1 MRQLFLLLAL
11 LVGVSFPAFAEDY
24 WWSANG
30 GGTKWPSPQA
40 GCDAAFVEFKA
51 NTPKGEFNRLTK
63 DSETQWSC
71 VFWNSASHINITSYI
86 FKRGGYGCSAQN
98 SKYNPDNGMC
108 EVVKP
113 SDGECLARD
122 PFTKKMQF
130 SFSDGSAV
138 LGLDPEIK
146 DGCIYEPGEPKN
158 CTDTSCDVEMKP
170 VGNDDM
176 SDNSQNP
183 EQDLQDYL
191 DELAKQFKCEHV
203 ANGTVGCSAAETTP
217 PDIDPD
223 DKCPD
228 GYSWSGTACFPT
240 NGGGN
245 ENPDNPT
252 PGGDG
257 GSSGGGSTG
266 GSGGDGGSTGGDG
279 SGDGSSGGGGG
290 GNDGDDGDDKEPGV
304 EGTACD
310 KAFKCTGDAVNC
322 AIAERQKNAY
332 CENKE
337 LQDAQKGFDKIGEE
351 IGQEKYTMLDGGDV
365 DIGSLFGEGAR
376 FLPSAC
382 PAVSTTTLHVGP
394 LQFNWQPVCQYAE
407 LVGKFLVAWASLF
420 FATYVGRAFGGD

>member
-1 MRQLFLLLAL
+1 MRAILILLLFLMPPLSAY
-11 LVGVSFPAFAEDY
+11 SSEY
-24 WWSANG
+24 IWTTTSWSGNTYSG
-30 GGTKWPSPQA
+30 PSPFSACAQIPYDNQFVFDHLDRISDTQFRCVA
-40 GCDAAFVEFKA
+40 LRVSDGAIHSGMSAIRSGDSCPSGTVFNGLTGVCDPP
-51 NTPKGEFNRLTK
+51 T
-63 DSETQWSC
+63 
-71 VFWNSASHINITSYI
+71 
-86 FKRGGYGCSAQN
+86 
-98 SKYNPDNGMC
+98 
-108 EVVKP
+108 
-113 SDGECLARD
+113 DGECLAKSLY
-122 PFTKKMQF
+122 TKTIQY
-130 SFSDGSAV
+130 SFADGSAV
-138 LGLDPEIK
+138 LGLDADIK

-158 CTDTSCDVEMKP
+158 CTDTQCEVEMKP
-170 VGNDDM
+170 VGNNVM
-176 SDNSQNP
+176 SDNSGNP
-183 EQDLQDYL
+183 DQDLQDYL

-365 DIGSLFGEGAR
+365 DIGSLFGEGTR

>member
-1 MRQLFLLLAL
+1 MSAIRSGDSCPSGTVFNGLT
-11 LVGVSFPAFAEDY
+11 GV
-24 WWSANG
+24 
-30 GGTKWPSPQA
+30 
-40 GCDAAFVEFKA
+40 CDPP
-51 NTPKGEFNRLTK
+51 T
-63 DSETQWSC
+63 
-71 VFWNSASHINITSYI
+71 
-86 FKRGGYGCSAQN
+86 
-98 SKYNPDNGMC
+98 
-108 EVVKP
+108 
-113 SDGECLARD
+113 DGECLAKSLY
-122 PFTKKMQF
+122 TKTIQY
-130 SFSDGSAV
+130 SFADGSAV
-138 LGLDPEIK
+138 LGLDADIK

-158 CTDTSCDVEMKP
+158 CTDTQCEVEMKP
-170 VGNDDM
+170 VGNNVM
-176 SDNSQNP
+176 SDNSGNP
-183 EQDLQDYL
+183 DQDLQDYL

-228 GYSWSGTACFPT
+228 GYSWSGTACFHQWWWEREPRQ
-240 NGGGN
+240 
-245 ENPDNPT
+245 PDAWWRWRLFWRRQYRRQWR
-252 PGGDG
+252 
-257 GSSGGGSTG
+257 
-266 GSGGDGGSTGGDG
+266 DGGSTGGDG

-290 GNDGDDGDDKEPGV
+290 GNDGDDGDNKEPGV

-365 DIGSLFGEGAR
+365 DIGSLFGEGTR

-382 PAVSTTTLHVGP
+382 PAISTTTLHVGP